1 MTEREREENINIADI
16 YAPTLGCIMLTVLM
30 CTFTVIELL
39 IYLTKL
45 VLSGYTVTN
54 KINSSG

>member
-30 CTFTVIELL
+30 CTFTVI
-39 IYLTKL
+39 
-45 VLSGYTVTN
+45 
-54 KINSSG
+54 